1 MHVKYQE
8 FFKDMLNVTP
18 RQGATRKR
26 GAAAEVLPSTIGD
39 VDLENSKT
47 SRHNCS
53 KVEPVSNVTECLM
66 FAIERERVIQDIK
79 KEREATK
86 K

>member
-26 GAAAEVLPSTIGD
+26 GAVAEIRPSTIGN
-39 VDLENSKT
+39 VNLEDCKT

-53 KVEPVSNVTECLM
+53 KVEPALMSLNV
-66 FAIERERVIQDIK
+66 
-79 KEREATK
+79 
-86 K
+86 

>member
-1 MHVKYQE
+1 MHVEYQE

-26 GAAAEVLPSTIGD
+26 RAAAEIRPSTIGN

-53 KVEPVSNVTECLM
+53 KVKPALMSLNV
-66 FAIERERVIQDIK
+66 
-79 KEREATK
+79 
-86 K
+86 